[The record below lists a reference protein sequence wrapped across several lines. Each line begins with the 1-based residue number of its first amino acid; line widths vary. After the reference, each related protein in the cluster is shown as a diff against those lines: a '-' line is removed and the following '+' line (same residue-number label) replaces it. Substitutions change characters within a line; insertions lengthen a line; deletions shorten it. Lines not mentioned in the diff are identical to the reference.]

1 MITVDLL
8 MYMLDGQVVY
18 MMHMFF
24 KFQLVQKGAEQFL
37 LLDFKQK
44 VAGNDTPL
52 VILGDPAYP
61 LLQWLMKAFPNNGKL
76 TRQ

>member
-24 KFQLVQKGAEQFL
+24 KFQLVQKGAEQFPFP
-37 LLDFKQK
+37 DFKQK
-44 VAGNDTPL
+44 IAGNDTPL